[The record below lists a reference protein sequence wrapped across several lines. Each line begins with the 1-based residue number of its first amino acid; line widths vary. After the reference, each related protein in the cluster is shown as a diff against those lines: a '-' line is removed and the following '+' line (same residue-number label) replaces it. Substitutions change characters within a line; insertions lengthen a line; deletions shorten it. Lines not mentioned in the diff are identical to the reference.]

1 MTPRSSFR
9 TLADPEHRVPLA
21 LAAAWT
27 LTAAWF
33 LFWPVPTEVRGA
45 GVVIVPEGARVID
58 SRAEGQILSLPLR
71 AGQRVRKGQT
81 LITLYLPALEEQLKR
96 LIRDLQELRQIN
108 ADLDRRDQLR
118 LATARGLRDTA
129 LARLDQDSRR
139 FQRLRRVYDQKV
151 SDFRHLAVREVVA
164 PLAGEVVATEDRAI
178 QLDASLAGFDIRRSE
193 ALDAY
198 SRVRLEIETEAQK
211 RRFRIDDTQRS
222 IRTLQAKLGY
232 LGRLNADRDGRIL
245 DLQVVP
251 GQTVKAGQRLGTL
264 GMDGDAP
271 PRVIAYFA
279 PADARRLRPGLP
291 VEVVPDWDER
301 GRFGGIVGH
310 VRRVNLLPATREDVD
325 TTLGNPEL
333 AAALVK
339 SGPVMR
345 TEIALESNGDGNGG
359 GNGGGGQRP
368 RRRSL
373 DGYRWTLSRGS
384 SVFPVRQGLT
394 LTTHAYVE
402 WRPPVSYVLPLLR
415 DLTGSYRTLEQNHR
429 ERRQLRQRGALP

>member
-1 MTPRSSFR
+1 MSRPAP
-9 TLADPEHRVPLA
+9 LQALGDPERRLPLA
-21 LAAAWT
+21 LATAWG

-58 SRAEGQILSLPLR
+58 ARSEGQILTLPLR
-71 AGQRVRKGQT
+71 VGQRVRRGQT
-81 LITLYLPALEEQLKR
+81 LITIYLPALEEQLQR
-96 LIRDLQELRQIN
+96 QIRDLAELRRIN

-129 LARLDQDSRR
+129 LARLGQDSRR
-139 FQRLRRVYDQKV
+139 FQQLRRVYDQKV
-151 SDFRHLAVREVVA
+151 SDFRHLARREVVA
-164 PLAGEVVATEDRAI
+164 PLASEVVSTEDRAI
-178 QLDASLAGFDIRRSE
+178 QLDAALASFDIRRSE

-211 RRFRIDDTQRS
+211 RRFRIDDSERG
-222 IRTLQAKLGY
+222 IRTLRARLGY
-232 LGRLNADRDGRIL
+232 LGRLVAERDGRIL

-264 GMDGDAP
+264 GSDSDPP

-291 VEVVPDWDER
+291 VEVVPDWQER
-301 GRFGGIVGH
+301 GRFGGIVGQ
-310 VRRVNLLPATREDVD
+310 VTRVSLLPATREDVD

-333 AAALVK
+333 AAALVRR
-339 SGPVMR
+339 GPVMR
-345 TEIALESNGDGNGG
+345 TEIALESNG
-359 GNGGGGQRP
+359 GGGGQRP
-368 RRRSL
+368 RRRSF

-394 LTTHAYVE
+394 LTAHAYVE
-402 WRPPVSYVLPLLR
+402 WRAPVSYVLPLLR
-415 DLTGSYRTLEQNHR
+415 DLTGSYRTLDQNQR
-429 ERRQLRQRGALP
+429 ERRQLRQRGTLP